1 MNFDSEVTK
10 GDWYSTP
17 VLRPLS
23 APEGCS
29 LRSCVSH
36 GLAWGHSISCFCRN
50 ILTRTSDCFMSLW

>member
-29 LRSCVSH
+29 LRSCVSPWL
-36 GLAWGHSISCFCRN
+36 GLGTFN
-50 ILTRTSDCFMSLW
+50 LLLLQKYSDSHQ

>member
-36 GLAWGHSISCFCRN
+36 GLATLN
-50 ILTRTSDCFMSLW
+50 LLLLQKYLTRTSDCFIMSL